1 MNSKR
6 SGPVLSIL
14 NTGGAP
20 KISSGVSGLVRVTGE
35 RMSATGE
42 AGQNGNKVSLDREI
56 SSQQVLPSLH
66 YF

>member
-6 SGPVLSIL
+6 SGAVLSIL

-42 AGQNGNKVSLDREI
+42 AGQNGNKVRLDREI